1 MAINVYLQTLDGK
14 KEDEVFDPHNS
25 LARLWPI
32 GDSSFPLL
40 QYIDPYGN
48 VIFNGSQMAEVQR
61 ELDLMAVRSAN
72 TEQRDILLKI
82 RDLAVRGQEHPH
94 KFLRFRGD

>member
-14 KEDEVFDPHNS
+14 KEGEVFDLNNA
-25 LARLWPI
+25 LAKLWPT
-32 GDSSFPLL
+32 GDKSFPLL

-48 VIFNGSQMAEVQR
+48 VVFNAAQMAEVQR
-61 ELDLMAVRSAN
+61 ELDLISARSSN
-72 TEQRDILLKI
+72 DEQREVLRKI
-82 RDLAVRGQEHPH
+82 RDLAGKGQEHPH